1 MVEIAVTIA
10 RRAAGGQSA
19 QAAQAQQ
26 VVFDVQ
32 PEAVVA
38 AAHRAEDLREDDQR
52 TGNFAYVPPTAIF
65 RQPVDEAA
73 RQQRQELIQL
83 AEGVGLRSTSTV
95 ADYLDRMTRDGL
107 ITSIPSTPRSI
118 RVVEQNLTEDAC
130 EDGSSLVC
138 CKFKFPE
145 GTYPMSVI
153 AMVADGDQKNMVLV
167 QAKKVEILRTSAK
180 RTESAR

>member
-1 MVEIAVTIA
+1 MAKTVDRGRTAQILQFVREFSCVHGFGPTIREI
-10 RRAAGGQSA
+10 
-19 QAAQAQQ
+19 
-26 VVFDVQ
+26 
-32 PEAVVA
+32 
-38 AAHRAEDLREDDQR
+38 
-52 TGNFAYVPPTAIF
+52 
-65 RQPVDEAA
+65 
-73 RQQRQELIQL
+73 

-145 GTYPMSVI
+145 GTYPMLYLKGATI
-153 AMVADGDQKNMVLV
+153 QLPIQLTA
-167 QAKKVEILRTSAK
+167 SAK
-180 RTESAR
+180 IEPHEHRYVDALCEAYADALERSSVSPDEIPTLPKRYSTSFSSQGWLWL

>member
-1 MVEIAVTIA
+1 MAKTVDRGRTAQILQFVREFSCVHGFGPTIREI
-10 RRAAGGQSA
+10 
-19 QAAQAQQ
+19 
-26 VVFDVQ
+26 
-32 PEAVVA
+32 
-38 AAHRAEDLREDDQR
+38 
-52 TGNFAYVPPTAIF
+52 
-65 RQPVDEAA
+65 
-73 RQQRQELIQL
+73 

-153 AMVADGDQKNMVLV
+153 AMVADGDQKNMVIV
-167 QAKKVEILRTSAK
+167 QAEKVEILRTSAK

>member
-1 MVEIAVTIA
+1 MAKTVDRGRTAQILQFVREFSCVHGFGPTIREI
-10 RRAAGGQSA
+10 
-19 QAAQAQQ
+19 
-26 VVFDVQ
+26 
-32 PEAVVA
+32 
-38 AAHRAEDLREDDQR
+38 
-52 TGNFAYVPPTAIF
+52 
-65 RQPVDEAA
+65 
-73 RQQRQELIQL
+73 

-145 GTYPMSVI
+145 GTFLMCNHRP
-153 AMVADGDQKNMVLV
+153 
-167 QAKKVEILRTSAK
+167 ILIERILSNTVSSLRWRCA
-180 RTESAR
+180 E